1 MKENS
6 RQYYTYWE
14 IPVNL
19 VCTEENT
26 GNSQCH
32 QSADVT
38 MKIQSFVQD
47 HANMFYS
54 NALNKRRGVY
64 KIFQAGGRGVLSK
77 GRLFHIRKNYKNMMI
92 NE

>member
-1 MKENS
+1 MKENY
-6 RQYYTYWE
+6 RQYCTYWE

-19 VCTEENT
+19 LCTEENT

-47 HANMFYS
+47 HTNMFYR
-54 NALNKRRGVY
+54 NALNKRPRLEGGAS
-64 KIFQAGGRGVLSK
+64 FQR
-77 GRLFHIRKNYKNMMI
+77 GRLFHIRKNDKNMII
-92 NE
+92 NG

>member
-1 MKENS
+1 MKENY
-6 RQYYTYWE
+6 RQYFTYWE
-14 IPVNL
+14 IPVSL

-38 MKIQSFVQD
+38 MKIQNLVQD
-47 HANMFYS
+47 HTNMFYR
-54 NALNKRRGVY
+54 NALNKSPGLKFFGLEGGVF
-64 KIFQAGGRGVLSK
+64 FQGR
-77 GRLFHIRKNYKNMMI
+77 RLFHIIKNDKNMII